1 MILIVY
7 STLDIAGVNIA
18 QQILTHYP
26 FIKSTQTY
34 QTLPLY
40 TADINGHQ
48 TILVALQKEAICAQY
63 LPNDFPDAEL
73 IVFISRHTSQ
83 SGKPT
88 LTVHPPGNL
97 GAAEFGGYPK
107 TLSVAPALAMQTALQ
122 AMAHYKARL
131 SLNDYQVS
139 YECTHHGPSL
149 NIPAMFVE
157 LGSSPTQ
164 WSDTHVAKA
173 VAHSALTAISTFTKT
188 PVSAV
193 LGIGGTHYNE
203 KFTTLSLTGTTS
215 FGHMIPKY
223 ALSNIDT
230 DMIKQ
235 CIKQTSETVHLALL
249 DWKGIASK
257 DKPNILAVLEQ
268 ADLPYQK
275 I

>member
-7 STLDIAGVNIA
+7 STLDIAGINIA
-18 QQILTHYP
+18 QQILKHYP
-26 FIKSTQTY
+26 FTKSTQTY

-40 TADINGHQ
+40 TADINGHP
-48 TILVALQKEAICAQY
+48 TTMVALQKEAICAQY
-63 LPNDFPDAEL
+63 LPDDYPDAEL

-88 LTVHPPGNL
+88 LTVHAPGNFDN
-97 GAAEFGGYPK
+97 AEFGGYPK
-107 TLSVAPALAMQTALQ
+107 TLSIAPALAMQTALR
-122 AMAHYKARL
+122 ALAHYKETL

-149 NIPAMFVE
+149 AVPAMFVE
-157 LGSSPTQ
+157 LGSSPAQ
-164 WSDTHVAKA
+164 WRDTHVAKA
-173 VAHSALTAISTFTKT
+173 VAHSALNAISTFTKT
-188 PVSAV
+188 PASAV

-203 KFTTLSLTGTTS
+203 KFTTLSLTGTVS

-223 ALSNIDT
+223 ALSNIDAA
-230 DMIKQ
+230 MIKQ
-235 CIKQTSETVHLALL
+235 CIKQTSETVHLAML

-257 DKPNILAVLEQ
+257 DKPNILTALEQ
-268 ADLPYQK
+268 ADLPCQK